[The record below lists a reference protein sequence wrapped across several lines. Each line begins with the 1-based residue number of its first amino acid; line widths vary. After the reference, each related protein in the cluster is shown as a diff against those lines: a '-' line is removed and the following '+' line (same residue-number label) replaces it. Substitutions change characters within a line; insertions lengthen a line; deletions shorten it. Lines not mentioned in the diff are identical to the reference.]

1 MTSPTPM
8 TSPRAGNP
16 RALSLLYLAIFAT
29 LPGLAMTLSGFHPA
43 SAPMLGLMVYG
54 ACVVAAAFVL
64 TWAAE
69 VAEGEIGSG
78 LAVVFLALVTVL
90 PEYAVDAT
98 LAWKAG
104 YIAEYQ
110 HKALANM
117 TGANQL
123 LIGAGWPV
131 VALIVWYRQ
140 GARGIALRRQ
150 RSGDVVW
157 LLIATLYSL
166 LLPLKRGVCWYD
178 ALVLFGIYAM
188 YVKTSAGDDDA
199 EHDVSTLVGPPRVM
213 VTWPRARRRRWIVVL
228 FVWAAGAILASAE
241 PFAESLIE
249 AGHKLHVDDVLL
261 IKWLAPL
268 ASEAPEFVVVIL
280 LTLRGRAEMGMGA
293 FISSK
298 VNQWTL
304 LVGGVPVAFCISSAV
319 HGSGFGGCLPLDGH
333 MQAELWL
340 TAAQGLYAVATI
352 ADLNFSLGQ
361 ALTILGLFLVQFV
374 VTLLLST
381 GLLRGLGFGPEHEQ
395 PFHLACAVAYG
406 VLALERFVHQRH
418 HLLARWR
425 DVRHGVPED
434 AGPKVGER
442 HAPDEHD
449 A

>member
-1 MTSPTPM
+1 MT
-8 TSPRAGNP
+8 RAHNAVREFVVPVG
-16 RALSLLYLAIFAT
+16 
-29 LPGLAMTLSGFHPA
+29 
-43 SAPMLGLMVYG
+43 
-54 ACVVAAAFVL
+54 VAA
-64 TWAAE
+64 
-69 VAEGEIGSG
+69 
-78 LAVVFLALVTVL
+78 LAVVPALFLRVIGSSVGALGDMALFGVAILAAGFLLSWGAEAAEKYIATGFVLAVVALITVL
-90 PEYAVDAT
+90 PEYAVDAL

-104 YIAEYQ
+104 YLVEYQ

-188 YVKTSAGDDDA
+188 YVRSSAGDDEA

-213 VTWPRARRRRWIVVL
+213 VTWPRARRRLWIVVL

-249 AGHKLHVDDVLL
+249 AGHALHVDDVLL

-280 LTLRGRAEMGMGA
+280 LTVRGRAEMGMGA

-304 LVGGVPVAFCISSAV
+304 LVGGVPVAFCLSSAV

-381 GLLRGLGFGPEHEQ
+381 GLLAGLGFGPEHEQ

-418 HLLARWR
+418 HLLARSR